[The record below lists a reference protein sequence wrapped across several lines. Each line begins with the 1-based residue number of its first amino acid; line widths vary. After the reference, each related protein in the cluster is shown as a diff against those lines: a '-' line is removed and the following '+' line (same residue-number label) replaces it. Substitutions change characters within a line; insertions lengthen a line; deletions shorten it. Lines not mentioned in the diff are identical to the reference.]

1 MASLVQEIAEQ
12 AQIAFSKSFT
22 DESFTESFSELVKLI
37 NRLQASDLNV
47 TLDAEEDSKP
57 VISKLICQNE
67 LFTIAM
73 FVLQNGGKIPLHD
86 HPEMHGII
94 KVVLGTI
101 KMTTYSPISNDYD
114 EIEIPEEIQLR
125 QMSNPT
131 DSLIP
136 VQLHMSKNV
145 TSKDEPVII
154 TPTVGNY
161 HEMIAVEGPA
171 VMFDILGPP
180 YEMDP
185 ENIHYFTVL
194 ESKDS
199 SVQCKIWLLG
209 IQEEHEYWCFG
220 ETYTGPKVSL

>member
-1 MASLVQEIAEQ
+1 MASLVQEIAKQ
-12 AQIAFSKSFT
+12 AQITFSKSFT
-22 DESFTESFSELVKLI
+22 DESFSDSFSELVKLI

-47 TLDAEEDSKP
+47 YLDTEEDMNP
-57 VISKLICQNE
+57 VTCLLISDNE
-67 LFTIAM
+67 LFTIGM
-73 FVLQNGGKIPLHD
+73 IVLKNGGKIPLHD

-94 KVVLGTI
+94 KVILGTI

-114 EIEIPEEIQLR
+114 EIEIPEEIQIR

-145 TSKDEPVII
+145 TNKDEPAIV

-161 HEMIAVEGPA
+161 HEIIAVEGPA
-171 VMFDILGPP
+171 VMFDIIGPP

-185 ENIHYFTVL
+185 PNIHYFTVL

-199 SVQCKIWLLG
+199 SVQCKTWLLG
-209 IQEEHEYWCFG
+209 IQEEHEYWCYP
-220 ETYTGPKVSL
+220 ETYRGPKFTL